1 MKLIKKIAAIMFA
14 FMMVFSLS
22 TNVKAQ
28 SGDNTRK
35 GSITISNVKNGE
47 TYKIYRILD
56 LDSYKYSDENNE
68 NEEGNYSYTLKQDGT
83 DVKNANQWQSFVKE
97 NADGKGSNFFKLTD
111 EKYVTAITTDGKK
124 IAIAALKYVQEHTT
138 IEADDSY
145 TAIEDGTHTFEN
157 LPLGYYLVESTV
169 SALCSLDTTN
179 PNQTIK
185 VKYEEPTV
193 TKKIVDN
200 QKGLVD
206 NTTANIGD
214 KITYHV
220 TIPVKKGA
228 TKYVFYDKLDK
239 GLKYYKDQQLGN
251 KFSVAVD
258 STQEHTNGK
267 QGVDYT
273 LTLDANEQ
281 AFTIKFEDSFL
292 QKISVGKDITL
303 TYMAIV
309 TNEAPMNTAINNKAY
324 LKYGNNQQTT
334 ESTTSVF
341 TYQIPVYKYT
351 GEVGNEQAL
360 SGATFKLYKEKKD
373 DKNLLKFDNK
383 ANDVY
388 KYNPSTE
395 ETTTS
400 LVSDDSGYIRLD
412 GLSAGT
418 YFLEETKAPNGYNK
432 LENPIKVVVTQG
444 TDGKPV
450 IHVDDDTDR
459 VDTVKVKNNTGTI
472 LPSTGGMGT
481 TLIYLVGG
489 ALVLGS
495 GFVLANKKRAKAK

>member
-22 TNVKAQ
+22 TNVKAE
-28 SGDNTRK
+28 SGINQNQ
-35 GSITISNVKNGE
+35 GSITISNAKDGE

-56 LDSYKYSDENNE
+56 LDSYNYTDANHED
-68 NEEGNYSYTLKQDGT
+68 GNYSYTYRQDDNSANGWKQFIKINTG
-83 DVKNANQWQSFVKE
+83 E
-97 NADGKGSNFFKLTD
+97 NKFFKLTGS
-111 EKYVTAITTDGKK
+111 KYITANTGVKGED
-124 IAIAALKYVQEHTT
+124 IAKAALDYAKANG
-138 IEADDSY
+138 INDDDSY
-145 TAIEDGTHTFEN
+145 TATENGTYTFNN
-157 LPLGYYLVESTV
+157 LPLGYYLAESSV
-169 SALCSLDTTN
+169 SALCSLDTTK

-228 TKYVFYDKLDK
+228 TKYVFYDKLDT

-258 STQEHTNGK
+258 STQEHTNGT

-309 TNEAPMNTAINNKAY
+309 TNKAPMNTAINNKAY

-450 IHVDDDTDR
+450 IHVDNDTDG

-481 TLIYLVGG
+481 TLIYLVGA